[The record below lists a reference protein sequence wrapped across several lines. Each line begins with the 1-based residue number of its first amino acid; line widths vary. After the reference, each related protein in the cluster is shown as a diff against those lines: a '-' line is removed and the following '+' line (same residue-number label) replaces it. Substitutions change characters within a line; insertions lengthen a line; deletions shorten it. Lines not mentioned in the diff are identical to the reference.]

1 MLDFLKKKMLLPL
14 NYGGCNITW
23 EEMDMVTQ
31 TKELSS
37 DTYLSF
43 SDEIKIRMNELQ
55 FSLSIEE
62 FKEIEKWLRMGINH
76 PYFIERGATTNW
88 VLFINEEDAV
98 AFKLKWM

>member
-1 MLDFLKKKMLLPL
+1 
-14 NYGGCNITW
+14 
-23 EEMDMVTQ
+23 MVTQ

-55 FSLSIEE
+55 FSLSTEEFEEIEE
-62 FKEIEKWLRMGINH
+62 WLRTGINH

-88 VLFINEEDAV
+88 VLFVNEEDAV

>member
-1 MLDFLKKKMLLPL
+1 
-14 NYGGCNITW
+14 
-23 EEMDMVTQ
+23 MVTQ

-55 FSLSIEE
+55 FSVSTEESEEIEE
-62 FKEIEKWLRMGINH
+62 WLRTGVSH
-76 PYFIERGATTNW
+76 PYFIERGATTSW

-98 AFKLKWM
+98 AFKLRWM